1 MSYGEDLMIEMLIN
15 EAVEG
20 EERRN
25 DMCRLY
31 GALGAK
37 TWISANGTTI
47 SIRKMDDRHIRNC
60 IAMLQR
66 NLPFYDECFEG
77 IAQKYIALF
86 EKERKVTAVIRRRI
100 ASGGRTI
107 GGATRRTV
115 ARPLLGVASLRS
127 ITTLRITAAVTVAF
141 GIPKVNIVGYNLG
154 GSALVAVVVLPVA
167 DLQPPLDDRHTSLA
181 EIFAD
186 EFSGSSP
193 GNDVD
198 EIRFLFPG
206 LAFEIAVAG
215 DGEAGHRKTR
225 LRTPQL
231 WVAGQS
237 THDDDLIQ
245 HRP

>member
-37 TWISANGTTI
+37 TWISSNGTTI

-86 EKERKVTAVIRRRI
+86 EKELQTRYPPKD
-100 ASGGRTI
+100 ASEG
-107 GGATRRTV
+107 
-115 ARPLLGVASLRS
+115 
-127 ITTLRITAAVTVAF
+127 F
-141 GIPKVNIVGYNLG
+141 F
-154 GSALVAVVVLPVA
+154 
-167 DLQPPLDDRHTSLA
+167 D
-181 EIFAD
+181 EEED
-186 EFSGSSP
+186 EF
-193 GNDVD
+193 
-198 EIRFLFPG
+198 
-206 LAFEIAVAG
+206 IA
-215 DGEAGHRKTR
+215 
-225 LRTPQL
+225 
-231 WVAGQS
+231 QS
-237 THDDDLIQ
+237 LL
-245 HRP
+245 

>member
-77 IAQKYIALF
+77 IAQKYI
-86 EKERKVTAVIRRRI
+86 R
-100 ASGGRTI
+100 
-107 GGATRRTV
+107 
-115 ARPLLGVASLRS
+115 
-127 ITTLRITAAVTVAF
+127 
-141 GIPKVNIVGYNLG
+141 
-154 GSALVAVVVLPVA
+154 
-167 DLQPPLDDRHTSLA
+167 
-181 EIFAD
+181 
-186 EFSGSSP
+186 
-193 GNDVD
+193 
-198 EIRFLFPG
+198 
-206 LAFEIAVAG
+206 
-215 DGEAGHRKTR
+215 
-225 LRTPQL
+225 
-231 WVAGQS
+231 
-237 THDDDLIQ
+237 
-245 HRP
+245 